1 MRGVIVVESE
11 ADYNKWLAS
20 QKSEYLTLFPEKDPA
35 KKAEAAPADT
45 TSAAKE
51 VAQLINKP

>member
-11 ADYNKWLAS
+11 ADYNKWIAS
-20 QKSEYLTLFPEKDPA
+20 QKSEYLTLFPEKDPS
-35 KKAEAAPADT
+35 KKAEAASSDS
-45 TSAAKE
+45 TSAPKE